1 MRCNMDG
8 LHSSSVKTARPLSDT
23 MLHIYLGRIFLVQ
36 ERRNASIAKD
46 LAFIAAP
53 LLATVVAAAI
63 VLSGRA
69 AGFSTKIGTENY
81 DIATGIPVSCLL
93 ISGLVYGLKRHPE
106 QLARVVVACV
116 TLTGTTSG
124 LVLFKLSFEITGT
137 TPVLFL
143 SAIPLGY
150 LGVRWSVKGYYGS
163 LSQRKSTV
171 LVIGSA
177 TLLGALI
184 GTSLP
189 PLFTIVFLGALAI
202 MDFLA
207 VQTNVLTHLI
217 GAQKYG
223 EILSIAAFPLE
234 TSLVGLGDFLAYSML
249 VATSLQLSGL
259 AGALET
265 IAFILFGALITLQIT
280 RLRSKTAG
288 LVIPLCLG
296 MIPVIIGL

>member
-1 MRCNMDG
+1 MVSIKAVPEPLDLYQTG
-8 LHSSSVKTARPLSDT
+8 HSISIRAE
-23 MLHIYLGRIFLVQ
+23 FLAE
-36 ERRNASIAKD
+36 ERRTGGIAKD
-46 LAFIAAP
+46 LVFIAAP

-69 AGFSTKIGTENY
+69 AGFSTKIGTGDN
-81 DIATGIPVSCLL
+81 DIVSGVLVSCLL
-93 ISGLVYGLKRHPE
+93 ISGLVYGLKRHPG
-106 QLARVVVACV
+106 QLARVVVACI
-116 TLTGTTSG
+116 TLAGTTSG
-124 LVLFKLSFEITGT
+124 LVLFKLWFEITGT

-163 LSQRKSTV
+163 LSRRKSTV

-189 PLFTIVFLGALAI
+189 PLLTIAFLGALAI
-202 MDFLA
+202 MDFL
-207 VQTNVLTHLI
+207 VVETNVLTHLI
-217 GAQKYG
+217 GSEKKYG
-223 EILSIAAFPLE
+223 EMLSVATLPLE
-234 TSLVGLGDFLAYSML
+234 TSMVGLGDFLAYSML

-265 IAFILFGALITLQIT
+265 IAFILCGALITLQIT
-280 RLRSKTAG
+280 RLRSRTAG
-288 LVIPLCLG
+288 LVIPISLG
-296 MIPVIIGL
+296 MIPVILGL